1 MFSFYPSKKRV
12 YTIIMYSM
20 NMNSNAMDSSI
31 ILHAL
36 RLRAP
41 LGYAVYFQIP
51 MGNTLFQLIDKKF

>member
-31 ILHAL
+31 ILDAL

-41 LGYAVYFQIP
+41 LGYAV
-51 MGNTLFQLIDKKF
+51 